1 MGLSLNQK
9 TKESRTCQ
17 MRVESP
23 DFDFIKSHIFFNL
36 PVNIF
41 FYDGI
46 LYLTTAKSV
55 CSVLPRSN
63 SLIVKCLTYFIS
75 WGK

>member
-1 MGLSLNQK
+1 MALSLNQK
-9 TKESRTCQ
+9 IKESRICQ

-23 DFDFIKSHIFFNL
+23 DFDFIKSHIFFFNL

-46 LYLTTAKSV
+46 L
-55 CSVLPRSN
+55 
-63 SLIVKCLTYFIS
+63 
-75 WGK
+75 